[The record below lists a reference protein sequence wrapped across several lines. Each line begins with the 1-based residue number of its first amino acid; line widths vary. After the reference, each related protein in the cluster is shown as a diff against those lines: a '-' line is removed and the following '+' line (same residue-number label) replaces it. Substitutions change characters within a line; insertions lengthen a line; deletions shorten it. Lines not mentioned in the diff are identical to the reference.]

1 MRNGNIRRTVE
12 SSDVQSVMSF
22 LANSKFCKIFTNAG
36 INNLPNS
43 EFENFVK
50 GMSKFDPVTSELVDD
65 LIKFKSATEME
76 DFMRAKAPLYIK
88 RYKEQGDYMEEKL
101 RDVLK
106 EVEKIPS
113 QKKNESAISL
123 KELLNRVNGAS
134 TNESVGLT
142 SYFRLSGTEEN
153 IKAVLDDIG
162 NVLYPKRVLAFDYN
176 PETSILSVTS
186 AVNMSVTEAD
196 VLGYCRVHNVEAH
209 YSIRDYQPSKTVDEL
224 LKLNQVKQADSGEY
238 DGVKL

>member
-1 MRNGNIRRTVE
+1 
-12 SSDVQSVMSF
+12 
-22 LANSKFCKIFTNAG
+22 
-36 INNLPNS
+36 
-43 EFENFVK
+43 
-50 GMSKFDPVTSELVDD
+50 
-65 LIKFKSATEME
+65 
-76 DFMRAKAPLYIK
+76 
-88 RYKEQGDYMEEKL
+88 MEEKL

-176 PETSILSVTS
+176 PE
-186 AVNMSVTEAD
+186 
-196 VLGYCRVHNVEAH
+196 
-209 YSIRDYQPSKTVDEL
+209 
-224 LKLNQVKQADSGEY
+224 
-238 DGVKL
+238 